1 MLRRVLVGLLALA
14 AAGGS
19 LFVHRSYPD
28 PNLVRLAYTL
38 ASLGL
43 LYLLFRVVLDE
54 VLGGRIQGQKSRY
67 VFRKTLSVLYIGLFI
82 LIVIRIWVADPQ
94 ALLVAYG
101 IVGAGVAIALQDIIK
116 NFAGGILLFLTR
128 PYQVGDRIEVDDR
141 QGDVIDIGL
150 LYTRVLEIG
159 GWVDGDQATGRT
171 VSVPNGRVLGTDITN
186 YTQDNTFI
194 WDEITI
200 PVTYESDWE
209 LAQEIATAVA
219 TEETADVAETAQ
231 DELRSIQRRYYL
243 DERETEPQVFI
254 RLTDNWVELHLRYI
268 VPARERRTY
277 TSRISS
283 GLLSRIDDEAEIEV
297 ASETISIVDF
307 PGTDPATGTDGK
319 D

>member
-1 MLRRVLVGLLALA
+1 MLRRVLVGLVALA
-14 AAGGS
+14 AAGGV
-19 LFVHRSYPD
+19 LFAHRSYPD
-28 PNLVRLAYTL
+28 PNLLRLAYTL

-82 LIVIRIWVADPQ
+82 LTLIRIWVADPQ

-128 PYQVGDRIEVDDR
+128 PYQVGDRIEVGQQ

-150 LYTRVLEIG
+150 MYTRVLEIG

-209 LAQEIATAVA
+209 RAQEIATDVA
-219 TEETADVAETAQ
+219 TEETAEVAATAQ
-231 DELRSIQRRYYL
+231 DELRNIQKRYYL
-243 DERETEPQVFI
+243 DERETEPQVFV
-254 RLTDNWVELHLRYI
+254 RLTDNWVELRLRYI
-268 VPARERRTY
+268 VPARERRAH

-283 GLLSRIDDEAEIEV
+283 GLLSRIEDEPDIEV
-297 ASETISIVDF
+297 ASETISIVEF
-307 PGTDPATGTDGK
+307 PGQE
-319 D
+319 